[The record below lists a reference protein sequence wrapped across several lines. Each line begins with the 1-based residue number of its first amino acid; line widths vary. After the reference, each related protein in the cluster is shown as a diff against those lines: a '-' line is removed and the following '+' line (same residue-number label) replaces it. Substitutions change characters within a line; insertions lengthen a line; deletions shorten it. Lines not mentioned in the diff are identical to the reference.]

1 MTKRSILVAVAFAM
15 LVTGVSNSSS
25 FARNAAAGPGAAGP
39 GAAGPGAA
47 GPGSSSGGGSSGSG
61 GGGGAGGSGAHVLD
75 AAIVGIFPPRVRK
88 PVIYHP
94 PVVVQVLRD
103 ARCALGPTELGYFG
117 PERVMLTQICA
128 NQL

>member
-39 GAAGPGAA
+39 GAAGPG
-47 GPGSSSGGGSSGSG
+47 SSSGGGSSGPG
-61 GGGGAGGSGAHVLD
+61 GGGSGGSSGAHVFID

>member
-47 GPGSSSGGGSSGSG
+47 GPGSSSSGSG
-61 GGGGAGGSGAHVLD
+61 GGGGGGAHVFLD
-75 AAIVGIFPPRVRK
+75 AAIVGVFPPRVRK
-88 PVIYHP
+88 PVTYHP
-94 PVVVQVLRD
+94 PVAVQVMRD

>member
-25 FARNAAAGPGAAGP
+25 FARNAAPGN
-39 GAAGPGAA
+39 AGPGAA
-47 GPGSSSGGGSSGSG
+47 GPGSSSGGGAGTG
-61 GGGGAGGSGAHVLD
+61 GGGGAGAGGGGTHTDL
-75 AAIVGIFPPRVRK
+75 AILAPFPPRFHR
-88 PVIYHP
+88 PVIR
-94 PVVVQVLRD
+94 PVVAVLRD

>member
-1 MTKRSILVAVAFAM
+1 MVSNKEVPMTKRTVLVAVAFAM

-39 GAAGPGAA
+39 G
-47 GPGSSSGGGSSGSG
+47 SSSGGGSSGPGGGGGSG
-61 GGGGAGGSGAHVLD
+61 GGGAHVLID
-75 AAIVGIFPPRVRK
+75 AAIVGIIPPRVHR
-88 PVIYHP
+88 PVIRP
-94 PVVVQVLRD
+94 RFAVLRD